1 MLLILEIAMLIGG
14 IYALVTA
21 KVPGFLVG
29 GGKVQIEGL
38 PARLLGVLLILPLPT
53 AFVGGVLLALLVGE
67 EAYNYAAL
75 LEIGVVFG
83 IALLVVIISRL
94 LGTRLEPESEI
105 EAMITKKAQGALMYA
120 ILSATGLAALVCCPL
135 AIIYANQAIKLID
148 EHGIGEEH
156 RNKAKTARVIA
167 IVPLALGG
175 AAVVCIVSSA
185 LIYPLVNN

>member
-1 MLLILEIAMLIGG
+1 VLLILEIAMLIGG

-29 GGKVQIEGL
+29 GGKVKIEGL
-38 PARLLGVLLILPLPT
+38 PARLLGVLLILPMPT
-53 AFVGGVLLALLVGE
+53 ALVGGVLLALLLGE
-67 EAYNYAAL
+67 EAYNYSAL
-75 LEIGVVFG
+75 LEIGIVFG
-83 IALLVVIISRL
+83 IALLTLILSRV
-94 LGTRLEPESEI
+94 LGKRIEPENEI
-105 EAMITKKAQGALMYA
+105 EASISKKAQGALMYA

-148 EHGIGEEH
+148 EHGVGEEH
-156 RNKAKTARVIA
+156 RGKAKTARVIA